1 MYSTELYSYTFKNTC
16 LCDMLF
22 LELHIT
28 QFVSQNVDFSLL
40 YLQPLTKLQ
49 QFETKIK
56 GISNK
61 TVLKNYKIWDYVL

>member
-28 QFVSQNVDFSLL
+28 QFVSQNVDFRLL

-49 QFETKIK
+49 
-56 GISNK
+56 ISSTIQGGK
-61 TVLKNYKIWDYVL
+61 ACLRKPY